1 MSNVS
6 VIIITTYNVTME
18 WENGEITPEPLS
30 IIAKDAPV
38 ACAIYARDNNLLDT
52 PGWKRFKRIAK
63 KQKKLRSLYTPYSPI
78 FHTFA
83 PYDKTF
89 NRRD

>member
-1 MSNVS
+1 MAYNEILERLEEDDNNPTVWKFKRIVS
-6 VIIITTYNVTME
+6 HQGPLSHNHPSYMGSTYNVTME

-52 PGWKRFKRIAK
+52 PGWKF
-63 KQKKLRSLYTPYSPI
+63 
-78 FHTFA
+78 
-83 PYDKTF
+83 
-89 NRRD
+89 